1 MNTNDMRM
9 TTSNASR
16 DKGYDSSDVLS
27 LLQVVEQ
34 LYIAGR
40 SVINSYSATAIF
52 LSMALEL
59 QTLLTK
65 LQAMHKRWSVHLPFK
80 EASSVDFK
88 TWSSR
93 ATQMAEEIHRGDCRF
108 CLDTTKDI
116 PSCHCL
122 VDLYDQAKQKSTD
135 TAEEETAVDTDA
147 RQMLSCRS
155 VTQKILNDQRTECV
169 DAITAMVATQLS
181 DKHNIDLSS
190 IGDLHSAR
198 TICSSLMTELSDL
211 LLQMHNQ
218 LVKLIDEH
226 EYERL
231 ADRILFEEEY
241 EGPKIRIEAREAVV
255 NWRNGVPMKNLDADR
270 AEQIEQTKEEIRKTR
285 HGAKLEL
292 HVDLDADFQ
301 QQRSEFGRFLFN
313 RRRDITRE
321 ELRELILLVYKVYYF
336 QQDAIQ
342 EVRQRAGV
350 SAAADEQL
358 PDGETPANPPLP
370 ADFSQDLRE
379 NEAAV
384 SLFYDILRKI
394 EPYINSA
401 KPEDCTPEL
410 LERYKDWTWYHIQ
423 AAFEKL
429 GFLPQLANKSDLT
442 RFFNS
447 VFPNRSE
454 SSVNRTLYR
463 NTNLNSPQIVADV
476 VKEFEP
482 VKLLIKPKAGK

>member
-1 MNTNDMRM
+1 MNTYDNKM

-16 DKGYDSSDVLS
+16 DKVHDSSDVLS

-34 LYIAGR
+34 LYTASR
-40 SVINSYSATAIF
+40 SVINSYSSTAIF
-52 LSMALEL
+52 LSMAMEL

-65 LQAMHKRWSVHLPFK
+65 LQAMHRRWSVHLPFK

-88 TWSSR
+88 NWSSR
-93 ATQMAEEIHRGDCRF
+93 AAQMAEEILRGDNRF
-108 CLDTTKDI
+108 CLDTAKDI

-122 VDLYDQAKQKSTD
+122 VDLYDQAKQNTAG
-135 TAEEETAVDTDA
+135 TAERESVIETDA
-147 RQMLSCRS
+147 RQMLSRRS
-155 VTQKILNDQRTECV
+155 VTQKILNDKRTECV
-169 DAITAMVATQLS
+169 DAITAMVAKQLS
-181 DKHNIDLSS
+181 DRHNIDLSS
-190 IGDLHSAR
+190 IGDLQSAR
-198 TICSSLMTELSDL
+198 TVCSSLLTELSDL

-218 LVKLIDEH
+218 LVKLIDAH

-231 ADRILFEEEY
+231 AERILFEEEY
-241 EGPKIRIEAREAVV
+241 EGPRIRIEAREAVL
-255 NWRNGVPMKNLDADR
+255 NWRNGVPVKNLDADR
-270 AEQIEQTKEEIRKTR
+270 TEQIQQTKEEIRKTR
-285 HGAKLEL
+285 HGVKLEL

-342 EVRQRAGV
+342 EVRQRAGI
-350 SAAADEQL
+350 SAPADGKMPEGDS
-358 PDGETPANPPLP
+358 PVNPPLP

-394 EPYINSA
+394 EPYINSG
-401 KPEDCTPEL
+401 KPEDSTPEL
-410 LERYKDWTWYHIQ
+410 LERYKDWTWHHLH

-482 VKLLIKPKAGK
+482 VKSLIKLKTTK

>member
-9 TTSNASR
+9 TISNASR

-40 SVINSYSATAIF
+40 SVLNSYSATAIF
-52 LSMALEL
+52 LSMAMEL

-88 TWSSR
+88 NWSSC
-93 ATQMAEEIHRGDCRF
+93 AAQMAEEILRGDCRF

-122 VDLYDQAKQKSTD
+122 VDLYDQAKQEPAN
-135 TAEEETAVDTDA
+135 TAEEGPAIEVDA
-147 RQMLSCRS
+147 RQMLSRRS
-155 VTQKILNDQRTECV
+155 VTQKILNEQRTECV
-169 DAITAMVATQLS
+169 DTITAMVAAQLS
-181 DKHNIDLSS
+181 DKHKIDLSS
-190 IGDLHSAR
+190 IGDLQSAR
-198 TICSSLMTELSDL
+198 TVCSSLMTELSDL

-218 LVKLIDEH
+218 LVKIIGEQ

-241 EGPKIRIEAREAVV
+241 EGSKIRVEAREAVL
-255 NWRNGVPMKNLDADR
+255 NWRNGVPMKKLVTDR
-270 AEQIEQTKEEIRKTR
+270 AEQIALTKEEIRKTR

-292 HVDLDADFQ
+292 YVDLDDDFKK
-301 QQRSEFGRFLFN
+301 QRSEFGRFLFN
-313 RRRDITRE
+313 RRREITRE

-336 QQDAIQ
+336 QQDAILEQ
-342 EVRQRAGV
+342 RQRAGV
-350 SAAADEQL
+350 SAAADDQL
-358 PDGETPANPPLP
+358 PDGDSPVNPPLP

-394 EPYINSA
+394 EPYINSG
-401 KPEDCTPEL
+401 KPEDSTPEL
-410 LERYKDWTWYHIQ
+410 LERYKDWTWYHVNT
-423 AAFEKL
+423 AFEDV
-429 GFLPQLANKSDLT
+429 GFLDRNSSKA
-442 RFFNS
+442 RFGDFIHL
-447 VFPNRSE
+447 VFPHRSDF
-454 SSVNRTLYR
+454 SVERSAYR
-463 NTNLNSPQIVADV
+463 NPNLNSPQIVADV

-482 VKLLIKPKAGK
+482 VKSLIKPKTGK